1 MVAAATQ
8 NAGHSAEQLAA
19 SLPPLL
25 VAAERVAATIV
36 QGVHGRR
43 RVGAGETFWQYR
55 YYQGGDSA
63 TAIDWR
69 QSAKSQKI
77 FVRETEWEA
86 AQSVWLWR
94 DGSPSM
100 DYRSGNSL
108 MYKRERAELLL
119 LALVSL
125 LLRGGEHVGLYGRD
139 RNATG
144 GRATLTRFGTM
155 LADGRADVTGDGA
168 GGGNGTARA
177 DLPGP
182 GRLPR
187 FAQMVLFSDFLGPLE
202 AIEATV
208 KQFSEQGAKGFLL
221 QILDPAEEDLP
232 FHGRTEFE
240 GLEDEGR
247 LIVGRV
253 ESLRD
258 DYLRRMADRR
268 QGLVDIARQAGWG
281 FASHR
286 TDRPPQ
292 TAFLGLFQA
301 LSSGLISGP
310 HSYPGRERDS
320 GTGGGG

>member
-1 MVAAATQ
+1 MVRATTDK
-8 NAGHSAEQLAA
+8 AGHPAGPAAEQLADG
-19 SLPPLL
+19 LPPLL

-43 RVGAGETFWQYR
+43 RVGGGETFWQYR
-55 YYQGGDSA
+55 RYQGGDGVN
-63 TAIDWR
+63 AIDWR

-100 DYRSGNSL
+100 DYRSG
-108 MYKRERAELLL
+108 KGVERKVDRAELLL
-119 LALVSL
+119 LALASL

-139 RNATG
+139 GNATG
-144 GRATLTRFGTM
+144 GGATLTRLGHYLTN
-155 LADGRADVTGDGA
+155 GRGA
-168 GGGNGTARA
+168 GDEIGG
-177 DLPGP
+177 LPATGQ
-182 GRLPR
+182 LPR
-187 FAQMVLFSDFLGPLE
+187 FAQMALFGDFLSPLDE
-202 AIEATV
+202 IFLSPLDEIEAMV
-208 KQFSEQGAKGFLL
+208 KRFADQGAKGHLL

-232 FHGRTEFE
+232 FRGRTEFE

-247 LIVGRV
+247 LVVGRV

-268 QGLVDIARQAGWG
+268 QGLFDIARRSGWG
-281 FASHR
+281 YSVHR

-292 TAFLGLFQA
+292 IALLGLYQA
-301 LSSGLISGP
+301 LSDGLE
-310 HSYPGRERDS
+310 GRV
-320 GTGGGG
+320 

>member
-1 MVAAATQ
+1 MVGAASDKAGRGSGHG
-8 NAGHSAEQLAA
+8 AGHAAEQLA
-19 SLPPLL
+19 STLPPLL

-43 RVGAGETFWQYR
+43 RVGSGETFWQFR
-55 YYQGGDSA
+55 RYQGGDSA
-63 TAIDWR
+63 STIDWR

-100 DYRSGNSL
+100 TYRSANRL
-108 MYKRERAELLL
+108 ERKRERAELLL

-139 RNATG
+139 GSATG
-144 GRATLTRFGTM
+144 GRATLSRLGA
-155 LADGRADVTGDGA
+155 LLHDGRGGVDESTG
-168 GGGNGTARA
+168 
-177 DLPGP
+177 LPSP

-187 FAQMVLFSDFLGPLE
+187 FAQMVLFSDFLSPMAE
-202 AIEATV
+202 IEAMV
-208 KQFSEQGAKGFLL
+208 QRFADQGARGHLL
-221 QILDPAEEDLP
+221 QILDPAEADLP
-232 FHGRTEFE
+232 FRGRTEFE

-247 LIVGRV
+247 LVIGRV

-258 DYLRRMADRR
+258 GYLARMAARR
-268 QGLVDIARQAGWG
+268 QALLDIARKVGWG
-281 FASHR
+281 FAQHR

-292 TAFLGLFQA
+292 TALMGLYQA
-301 LSSGLISGP
+301 LSSGL
-310 HSYPGRERDS
+310 DS
-320 GTGGGG
+320 GASQGPSPEYRP

>member
-1 MVAAATQ
+1 MVRATTDK
-8 NAGHSAEQLAA
+8 AGHPAGPAAEQLAA
-19 SLPPLL
+19 GLPPLL

-43 RVGAGETFWQYR
+43 RVGGGETFWQYR
-55 YYQGGDSA
+55 RYQGGDGA
-63 TAIDWR
+63 NAIDWR

-100 DYRSGNSL
+100 DYRSG
-108 MYKRERAELLL
+108 KGVERKVDRAELLL
-119 LALVSL
+119 LALASL

-139 RNATG
+139 GNATG
-144 GRATLTRFGTM
+144 GRATLTRLGHYLTN
-155 LADGRADVTGDGA
+155 GRGPYLRSGRGA
-168 GGGNGTARA
+168 GDEIGG
-177 DLPGP
+177 LPATGQ
-182 GRLPR
+182 LPR
-187 FAQMVLFSDFLGPLE
+187 FAQMALFGDFLSPLDE
-202 AIEATV
+202 IEAMV
-208 KQFSEQGAKGFLL
+208 KRFADQGAKGHLL

-232 FHGRTEFE
+232 FRGRTEFE

-247 LIVGRV
+247 LVVGRV

-268 QGLVDIARQAGWG
+268 QGLFDLARRSSWG
-281 FASHR
+281 YSVHR

-292 TAFLGLFQA
+292 IALLGLYQA
-301 LSSGLISGP
+301 LSDGLE
-310 HSYPGRERDS
+310 GRV
-320 GTGGGG
+320 